1 MDPFTL
7 LCVWLSGCAA
17 GFIAGFIVRFE
28 RDDIHGSSLDD
39 SNVKIHPMP
48 RIKKKDRLMAS

>member
-28 RDDIHGSSLDD
+28 RDDMNGSSLDD
-39 SNVKIHPMP
+39 VNVKIHPMP
-48 RIKKKDRLMAS
+48 RIKKKIA